1 MTGELSSLA
10 RTATSAVPIE
20 TDPWRILAV
29 AESDGNT
36 GIESKEGLWER
47 RAFSSWWAAASA
59 AGHAGLSCPAGAQAI
74 GRHRP
79 VEGALLDAACL
90 PAVGG
95 CIAL

>member
-36 GIESKEGLWER
+36 GIESKEGT
-47 RAFSSWWAAASA
+47 AFQNPP
-59 AGHAGLSCPAGAQAI
+59 LN
-74 GRHRP
+74 
-79 VEGALLDAACL
+79 
-90 PAVGG
+90 GG
-95 CIAL
+95 